1 MNEVEFQGKYSDFKF
16 QMDIEIKEAAEGF
29 VRIGYLLKIAR
40 DTNILAESGYQ
51 SVAEFAKAEYGLT
64 KDIVSRYIA
73 INDRYAE
80 NGYSDRLQERY
91 KAFGVAKLAEM
102 LTLPEEIAEEISPD
116 MTKNQIREIK
126 KDYAE
131 EMKISDLEVLA
142 EEKEDTEMSTLLE
155 KALYE
160 YFKEPEKYKEF
171 QETYYIALSITA
183 RSEDIKKVFAS
194 KDQMVDV
201 IAPNGIENIRIRVSG
216 IGKLMISINEEDPE
230 ITVTNMRTMEKE
242 AYGWDK
248 LGEAF
253 KKLHYYNPDWKEA
266 YKSLYGEYPKEKAEV
281 APAQQPE
288 KPIKTEAEP
297 VSTQVTEKQ
306 KNSENETKKEEKIT
320 ETVEN
325 EPENEEIMP
334 PPVENTPES
343 EQMAAAGEKTEEK
356 IEVVTG
362 EIVENT
368 LYGADRTQE
377 ARINMRIG
385 AIEDRMMQIRG
396 AIAAGRWV
404 TAQLAA
410 QDIVNDIGEIIA
422 ISMAAGEKKDR
433 QETDVRR

>member
-102 LTLPEEIAEEISPD
+102 LTLPEEIAEEISTD

-155 KALYE
+155 KAMYE
-160 YFKEPEKYKEF
+160 YFKQTEKYKEL
-171 QETYYIALSITA
+171 QETYVAALSLTERTA
-183 RSEDIKKVFAS
+183 EDIKKVFAS

-201 IAPNGIENIRIRVSG
+201 IAPNGIENIRVRVSG
-216 IGKLMISINEEDPE
+216 IGKLMISVNEEDPV

-242 AYGWDK
+242 AYEWDR
-248 LGEAF
+248 LGETF
-253 KKLHYYNPDWKEA
+253 KKLVYYGLDWKEA
-266 YKSLYGEYPKEKAEV
+266 YKSLYGEYPEEKVEV

-306 KNSENETKKEEKIT
+306 KNSENETKKEKKIT
-320 ETVEN
+320 ETVKN

-334 PPVENTPES
+334 PPVENEPETVA
-343 EQMAAAGEKTEEK
+343 EKEPEEAAV
-356 IEVVTG
+356 EVVTG

-368 LYGADRTQE
+368 LCGADRTQE
-377 ARINMRIG
+377 ARINLRIG
-385 AIEDRMMQIRG
+385 SIEDRMMQIRG
-396 AIAAGRWV
+396 AIAARRWV

-410 QDIVNDIGEIIA
+410 QDIVNDLGEIIA
-422 ISMAAGEKKDR
+422 IGMAAGEREDL
-433 QETDVRR
+433 QETDARR